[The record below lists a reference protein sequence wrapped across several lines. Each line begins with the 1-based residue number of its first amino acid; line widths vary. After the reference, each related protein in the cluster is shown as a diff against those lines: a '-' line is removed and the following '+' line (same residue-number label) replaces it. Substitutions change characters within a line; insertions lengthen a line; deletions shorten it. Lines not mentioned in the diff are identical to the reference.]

1 MRRSTFWKF
10 VGPSVFLMVLFI
22 AMPLFSV
29 LWQSF
34 FLSVPVVNVVE
45 IETCTPGFPSPICET
60 GQKSQALLGEDG
72 RPVKNTSFVG
82 LDLYRSVM
90 EPAIVWSALQ
100 AGDLGA
106 ILRLDFWRA
115 LRFTVTF
122 SFITLPLVVG
132 IGLLIALAVNNS
144 VARLRGPV
152 IFISLLPYII
162 TPVIGGISIYWLF
175 VGDGLVTRLIE
186 GMLGRNISVMTHG
199 WAVEA
204 LMMFYRVWHVA
215 PFAFVIFYAGLQGV
229 NRDTLESAMIDGA
242 SRFERLRYVI
252 VPHLMPLIV
261 FVTLIHLM
269 DSYRVFEE
277 IVAFNAQSQR
287 ISLQWLT
294 YDFLQPDDSG
304 NRAIGRASASSMLTM
319 IGIVI
324 IIFPVLRRTWRDH
337 RS

>member
-1 MRRSTFWKF
+1 MRRKTFWKF
-10 VGPSVFLMVLFI
+10 VGPSVALMLFFI
-22 AMPLFSV
+22 AAPLVAV

-34 FLSVPVVNVVE
+34 FLSVPVVQSVE
-45 IETCTPGFPSPICET
+45 VETCSPGFPTQTCVTEL
-60 GQKSQALLGEDG
+60 KSRPVLDENG
-72 RPVKNTSFVG
+72 RPITNTTFVG
-82 LDLYRSVM
+82 LRLYNAVVQP
-90 EPAIVWSALQ
+90 ETVWQALKT
-100 AGDLGA
+100 GDYAA
-106 ILRLDFWRA
+106 ILRIDFWRA
-115 LRFTVTF
+115 LRFTLTF
-122 SFITLPLVVG
+122 TFVTLPLVLS
-132 IGLLIALAVNNS
+132 IGLAIALAVNNATPK
-144 VARLRGPV
+144 VRGPV
-152 IFISLLPYII
+152 IFVSLLPYII

-175 VGDGLVTRLIE
+175 VGDGIATRLIE
-186 GMLGRNISVMTHG
+186 AVIDRNIAVMTMG

-252 VPHLMPLIV
+252 IPHLMPLII

-277 IVAFNAQSQR
+277 VVAFNAQSQR

-304 NRAIGRASASSMLTM
+304 NRSIGRASASSILTM

-324 IIFPVLRRTWRDH
+324 ILFPVLRRTWRDH
-337 RS
+337 KS

>member
-1 MRRSTFWKF
+1 MKRKTFWKF
-10 VGPSVFLMVLFI
+10 VGPSVGLMLFFI
-22 AMPLFSV
+22 AAPLVSV

-34 FLSVPVVNVVE
+34 FLTIPVVQSVE
-45 IETCTPGFPSPICET
+45 IETCSPGFPDQTCVTEL
-60 GQKSQALLGEDG
+60 KSRPVLDEDG
-72 RPVKNTSFVG
+72 RAVTNTAFVG
-82 LDLYRSVM
+82 LQLYRSVVQP
-90 EPAIVWSALQ
+90 EAVWQALQ
-100 AGDLGA
+100 AGDPGA
-106 ILRLDFWRA
+106 ILRIDFWRA
-115 LRFTVTF
+115 LRFTLTF
-122 SFITLPLVVG
+122 TFLTLPLVLV
-132 IGLLIALAVNNS
+132 IGLAIALAVNN
-144 VARLRGPV
+144 AAPRLRGPV
-152 IFISLLPYII
+152 IFVSLLPYII

-175 VGDGLVTRLIE
+175 VGDGIATRLIE
-186 GMLGRNISVMTHG
+186 AMIGRDIAVMTNG

-204 LMMFYRVWHVA
+204 LMMFYRVWHIA

-252 VPHLMPLIV
+252 IPHLMPLII

-277 IVAFNAQSQR
+277 VVAFNAQSQR

-304 NRAIGRASASSMLTM
+304 NRSIGRASASSILTM

-324 IIFPVLRRTWRDH
+324 ILFPVLRRTWRDH
-337 RS
+337 KS

>member
-1 MRRSTFWKF
+1 MKRKTFWKF
-10 VGPSVFLMVLFI
+10 VGPSIFLMVLFI
-22 AMPLFSV
+22 AAPLISV

-34 FLSVPVVNVVE
+34 FLTIPVVESVE
-45 IETCTPGFPSPICET
+45 VETCTPGFPTQTCET
-60 GQKSQALLGEDG
+60 ALKS
-72 RPVKNTSFVG
+72 RPVLDDAGAPVTNTAFVG
-82 LDLYRSVM
+82 LQLYRDVV
-90 EPAIVWSALQ
+90 EPSTVWRAISEGNPGL
-100 AGDLGA
+100 
-106 ILRLDFWRA
+106 ILRIDFWRA
-115 LRFTVTF
+115 LRFTLTF
-122 SFITLPLVVG
+122 TFLTLPLVLSL
-132 IGLLIALAVNNS
+132 GLLIALAVNNAS
-144 VARLRGPV
+144 ALIRGPV
-152 IFISLLPYII
+152 IFVSLLPYII

-175 VGDGLVTRLIE
+175 VGDGIITQMIE
-186 GMLGRNISVMTHG
+186 DLLDRNIAVMTSG

-204 LMMFYRVWHVA
+204 LMMFYRVWHIA

-242 SRFERLRYVI
+242 TRFERLRYVI

-261 FVTLIHLM
+261 FVALIHLM

-294 YDFLQPDDSG
+294 YDFLQPDDAG

-324 IIFPVLRRTWRDH
+324 ILVPVLRRTWRDH
-337 RS
+337 KA